1 MQSTAAA
8 LAPVMPEECM
18 TYGVTP
24 YFPVMGEVAM
34 RRAFYVD
41 RLRVLNSITE
51 RDEWQE
57 FAIELT
63 QYRIAM
69 IDHIS
74 AKGV

>member
-1 MQSTAAA
+1 MQGAADV
-8 LAPVMPEECM
+8 LAPLIPEECM
-18 TYGVTP
+18 IYGVTP
-24 YFPVMGEVAM
+24 YFPVMDAVAI

-41 RLRVLNSITE
+41 RLRVLNSITD

-69 IDHIS
+69 IDRIS
-74 AKGV
+74 ATGA